1 MAWVALKSRWAK
13 GSGNG
18 NKLVDCKFGQGVDK
32 PMDYAFRV
40 RCEDDNLADDGKTV
54 IPEGRVQIRG
64 RCDENGLDQAHDY
77 CQGCYGFTDFQAKTR
92 DDTWRDIFG

>member
-13 GSGNG
+13 GSGSE
-18 NKLVDCKFGQGVDK
+18 NKLTDCKFGQGVDK

-40 RCEDDNLADDGKTV
+40 RCEDDNLADDGVTE
-54 IPEGRVQIRG
+54 IPEGRVQITG

-77 CQGCYGFTDFQAKTR
+77 IMGDCGFTDFQAKKKGE
-92 DDTWRDIFG
+92 DWQDIFG